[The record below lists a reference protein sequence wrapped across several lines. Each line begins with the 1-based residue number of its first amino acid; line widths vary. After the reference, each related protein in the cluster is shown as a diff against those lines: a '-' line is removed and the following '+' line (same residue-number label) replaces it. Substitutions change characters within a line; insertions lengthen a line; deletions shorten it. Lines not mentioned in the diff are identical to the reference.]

1 MARTRKLKSGNVD
14 LIEKKKKNEERQR
27 KKKEADKAKNPDS
40 DGMSAA
46 EFMTKLATEEGQ
58 KIVSEHI
65 EPMHPLVITSLGLK
79 IKLLG
84 LRFTPLKRLQ
94 PWKSLD
100 LRMPVVDPTGV
111 WAMKTPPFF
120 KSQRNMILHTI
131 AREDARIYATFDIET
146 FQLRAG
152 VLNHGMLYRFHD
164 DSVHYDKRNYP
175 DVEFFS
181 TWPEIRARF
190 LSLAAEL
197 IEDCVKRPGAG
208 ENSAKIYAH
217 RGQSFDWVG
226 FALNLG
232 IDRHTGWDEDFMAQS
247 DEEGAAIGEMKQ
259 YKAHFTVSTHSGKS
273 RINISIKNGKYRV
286 LLLDSYNLLPASL
299 EKLGGKGKTPLQ
311 YTDPIAWLKSKIRPS
326 SVVEM
331 AEDEPV
337 DEHGRLLDGYERI
350 PNTTQKGKRF
360 DVELSDIY
368 PYLGV
373 AHKVDL
379 SEFDPAKESTQYR
392 ISAKAYEALRFWKDT
407 IEDKKY
413 SCDDVIELA
422 NHLKRY
428 ARKFRQFTDPL
439 RDILGDEAVNSLK
452 PFSYNTASTAG
463 FALSAA
469 YWYAERLEK
478 TENGIE
484 LKKSLRFQQKK
495 EQYALFEASGRSTLL
510 KDNAA
515 FVAEIKA
522 GTPVISHGII
532 PYGKRVVVKNPVWTS
547 ALDNRFSRICQQGSQ
562 TTVFKTIAHLVKEF
576 DLNSSFPNSMANGCK
591 KTVDFPGYV
600 GEAVLDGHKLKFSV
614 PAAEKPIRCNALIG
628 FEDPGYRD
636 SKPTAAMHQLG
647 LVSVETMKNELGKEV
662 KMYAVRGRA
671 KILQMLQFRHGEFLA
686 VLPPS
691 TKPELFDIPGLP
703 LRMHGSGL
711 DSRLINAQIVEP
723 TLLLLRGSYLAAYA
737 AYPTLDDE
745 AMVVFLAEVTRG
757 EDNKAVFRD
766 RSRHGP
772 IMGVGVTTKGV
783 IIGKPFMPHKRFF
796 EMMYSTR
803 LAEKKQSAEA
813 KKAGDIRTATMLS
826 ADADMTKLLMN
837 GGGYGTYAQG
847 NRPEIDFNL
856 ESATECMDIITIMA
870 GLDPAWQGMEAAIS
884 ILAPE
889 LSLSEDEISWKSLK
903 DAIKIYQAE
912 HEQKLADGKSYA
924 IKSSNQTWIRGMRHL
939 LQEWADNHITTF
951 AVMPYISQEVDDKG
965 NRIVQQR
972 GIITLSEETAPHAIR
987 PYASEVVAKSAITLH
1002 EGQLAVHRSPFGLAY
1017 SDTDSIHVET
1027 GIIKPFNSPLIIN
1040 AVIDECARIGMTMP
1054 TLVDGQ
1060 VDHWGALEALMKLH
1074 GSEYDSDPLVKK
1086 ILGICGLKIGV
1097 NLGEWGLEDHKFDKG
1112 LVMPILEGTKYR
1124 SEKTYYL
1131 APKVYLDTT
1140 AGGVVARAKV
1150 RSVPKVDPLQPAV
1163 LQGHVVGIP
1172 SLADR
1177 RGLSHETLRYVR
1189 LDGARKVH
1197 VKDKHYTVNSLFSNP
1212 RRIYKDT
1219 SSSEAFA
1226 LRLPAE
1232 TKRRILEGALISP
1245 AQMGAVVMSSFG
1257 IGEGKCNIVG
1267 LEDAYL
1273 TYQNEAR
1280 IRGMSFADAQE
1291 KVMDATQAIRDLIN
1305 GIESSGI
1312 DNTNDNVFAISEE
1325 DNHNDYMNEINRLKA
1340 DHEARA
1346 KAHKEATGEDYQEPF
1361 LPF

>member
-14 LIEKKKKNEERQR
+14 LIEKQKKAEQKRAEKAE
-27 KKKEADKAKNPDS
+27 KAKAEPAED
-40 DGMSAA
+40 DGRVPYGQYLA
-46 EFMTKLATEEGQ
+46 EQAKQEGQ

-65 EPMHPLVITSLGLK
+65 EPMHPLVINFMGLP
-79 IKLLG
+79 
-84 LRFTPLKRLQ
+84 T
-94 PWKSLD
+94 
-100 LRMPVVDPTGV
+100 PVVDPTGV
-111 WAMKTPPFF
+111 WAMQTPPYF
-120 KSQRNMILHTI
+120 KSQRNLILHTI
-131 AREDARIYATFDIET
+131 ARGDARIYATFDTENYQ
-146 FQLRAG
+146 FRAG
-152 VLNHGMLYRFHD
+152 VLNHAMFFRYHD
-164 DSVHYDKRNYP
+164 DTVHYDKRNYG
-175 DVEFFS
+175 DVKFAF
-181 TWPEIRARF
+181 TWKDVRKEIITV
-190 LSLAAEL
+190 LVDL
-197 IEDCVKRPGAG
+197 IEDCHKRPDAG
-208 ENSAKIYAH
+208 EKQAKIFAH
-217 RGQSFDWVG
+217 NGQNFDWVG
-226 FALNLG
+226 LALNLG
-232 IDRHTGWDEDFMAQS
+232 IDRHTGYYEDFMAQS
-247 DEEGAAIGEMKQ
+247 DAEGAALGDMKK
-259 YKAHFTVSTHSGKS
+259 YTAHFTVSTHSGKS
-273 RINISIKNGKYRV
+273 RINISVKSKGGTYRV
-286 LLLDSYNLLPASL
+286 LLLDSYNLLPASM

-331 AEDEPV
+331 VEDEPV

-350 PNTTQKGKRF
+350 PGTNQKGKRF

-368 PYLGV
+368 PYLTV

-379 SEFDPAKESTQYR
+379 EEFDPAKESSEYR
-392 ISAKAYEALRFWKDT
+392 VSAAAYEALYFWKNT

-439 RDILGDEAVNSLK
+439 RDILGDEAVNLLK
-452 PFSYNTASTAG
+452 PFSFNTASTAG

-478 TENGIE
+478 TANGLE

-495 EQYALFEASGRSTLL
+495 EQYALFEESGRSTLIGRDEL
-510 KDNAA
+510 ATEMN
-515 FVAEIKA
+515 A
-522 GTPVISHGII
+522 GTSVIPHGII
-532 PYGKRVVVKNPVWTS
+532 PYGKRVVVKYPVWTS
-547 ALDNRFSRICQQGSQ
+547 ALDNRFSRIGQQGSQ
-562 TTVFKTIAHLVKEF
+562 TTVFKPIAHFMEEF
-576 DLNSSFPNSMANGCK
+576 DINSSFPNSMANGCTK
-591 KTVDFPGYV
+591 KVDFSGYV
-600 GEAVLDGHKLKFSV
+600 GEAVRNGHKLKFSV

-628 FEDPGYRD
+628 FEDPGYR
-636 SKPTAAMHQLG
+636 SSMPTDAMVQLG
-647 LVSVETMKNELGKEV
+647 LVSVETMKNDLGQEV

-671 KILQMLQFRHGEFLA
+671 KILQMLQFRTGDFLV

-691 TKPELFDIPGLP
+691 KNQALYDLPVVP
-703 LRMHGSGL
+703 LRTHGSGL

-723 TLLLLRGSYLAAYA
+723 TLVLIRGSYLAAYA
-737 AYPTLDDE
+737 AYPTVDDE
-745 AMVVFLAEVTRG
+745 SMVVYLAEVTKG
-757 EDNKAVFRD
+757 EDDKPVIRD

-772 IMGVGVTTKGV
+772 IMGVGVTKEGA

-796 EMMYSTR
+796 DMMYNTR
-803 LAEKKQSAEA
+803 LAEKKQAAEA

-856 ESATECMDIITIMA
+856 ESVTECLDIIDILV
-870 GLDPAWQGMEAAIS
+870 GLDPAWQGMESAIK

-889 LSLSEDEISWKSLK
+889 LSETGWKSLK
-903 DAIKIYQAE
+903 DAIKIYQAG
-912 HEQKLADGKSYA
+912 HEQLLAGENLHR
-924 IKSSNQTWIRGMRHL
+924 IKMSKQDWLRAMRHL
-939 LQEWADNHITTF
+939 FQEWADNHITSF
-951 AVMPYISQEVDDKG
+951 AVMPYISPEVDEKG

-972 GIITLSEETAPHAIR
+972 GIITASEETAPHAIR
-987 PYASEVVAKSAITLH
+987 PYASEVVAKSAINLH
-1002 EGQLAVHRSPFGLAY
+1002 EGQLAIHRSPFGLAY
-1017 SDTDSIHVET
+1017 SDTDSLHAET

-1040 AVIDECARIGMTMP
+1040 AVLEDCARIGMTLP
-1054 TLVDGQ
+1054 TLTDGQ
-1060 VDHWGALEALMKLH
+1060 VDHRGALEALMNMPRD
-1074 GSEYDSDPLVKK
+1074 EYDSRPLVKK

-1112 LVMPILEGTKYR
+1112 LVMPILEGTLYR

-1189 LDGARKVH
+1189 LDGARKVQ
-1197 VKDKHYTVNSLFSNP
+1197 VKDKNYTVNSLFSNP

-1245 AQMGAVVMSSFG
+1245 AQMGAIVMSSFG
-1257 IGEGKCNIVG
+1257 IGEGKCNIAG

-1312 DNTNDNVFAISEE
+1312 DNSNDNVFAISEE
-1325 DNHNDYMNEINRLKA
+1325 DTHNDYMKEINRLKA